1 MAPAKAWTL
10 SPIVT
15 LIAATGLSVC
25 LGAATAHGQATIR
38 SRDLS
43 SDWTSAT
50 PLSPQTALIP
60 SWNSQPNSW
69 RLGVAIENVD
79 TGVVLTD
86 IERGMPAE
94 RAGLEKGDV
103 IVNVEG
109 FQVGYVD
116 GALYD
121 LGDEIRK
128 RVDQQGRVNF
138 L

>member
-1 MAPAKAWTL
+1 MAPFVSRMLATVFLFATSVVSVGVL
-10 SPIVT
+10 FTP
-15 LIAATGLSVC
+15 AAF
-25 LGAATAHGQATIR
+25 AQATIR
-38 SRDLS
+38 SRDLT
-43 SDWTSAT
+43 SDWASVA
-50 PLSPQTALIP
+50 PLSPGTAYVP

-109 FQVGYVD
+109 FQVGYVN

-121 LGDEIRK
+121 LGEEKIGRASCRE
-128 RVDQQGRVNF
+128 RV
-138 L
+138 